1 MTVVAQGVVVGTVAL
16 TTYAY
21 AGYPVLLRLLGRKG
35 AERPRP
41 TAEEWPYVSITV
53 PAYNEEDQIGQTLES
68 LLALDYP
75 VERRQILVVSDASTD
90 RTDEI
95 VKSFAGRGVE
105 LLRAPIRSGK
115 TAAENLA
122 SLHLR
127 GELVLN
133 TDASVRIRRDALK
146 KLAEQFDDPAVGVA
160 SARDISIS
168 HPEDDSNQGE
178 AGYVGYEM
186 KVRELETGFYGIV
199 GASGCCY
206 MIRLHLHRLPLPD
219 ALSRDF
225 AAALKAREHGFRSVS
240 VSDAICYVPRT
251 SSLHREYHRK
261 VRTITRGMETLIF
274 KRHLLNPFRF
284 GRFAFMLW
292 SHKVARWLIP
302 WSGAIAF
309 VSVGLLASTSAWA
322 AAVFALGSLALVA
335 GLVGWKWEDRPIV
348 ARWLRVPAF
357 ALMGNIAAMHAG
369 IRAVHGDRDP
379 TWEPTRRKPVEAGA
393 REVGAA

>member
-1 MTVVAQGVVVGTVAL
+1 MTMIPLAALIGTFAL
-16 TTYAY
+16 SAYAY
-21 AGYPVLLRLLGRKG
+21 LGYPLLLWLLGRG
-35 AERPRP
+35 RRDS
-41 TAEEWPYVSITV
+41 TATEPAQWPFVSITV

-75 VERRQILVVSDASTD
+75 AERRQILVVSDASTD
-90 RTDEI
+90 RTDDI
-95 VKSFAGRGVE
+95 VRSFAKRGVE
-105 LLRAPIRSGK
+105 LLRAPVRSGK

-122 SLHLR
+122 SPNLR

-133 TDASVRIRRDALK
+133 TDASVRIRSDALK
-146 KLAEQFDDPAVGVA
+146 KLAAQFEDRTVGVA
-160 SARDISIS
+160 SARDVSVA
-168 HPEDDSNQGE
+168 HPADHSNRGE

-186 KVRELETGFYGIV
+186 KVRQLETRFYGIV

-225 AAALKAREHGFRSVS
+225 AAALKAREHGYRSVS

-261 VRTITRGMETLIF
+261 VRTITRGMETLLF

-302 WSGAIAF
+302 WSGAISF
-309 VSVGLLASTSAWA
+309 VSLAFLATSAAWA
-322 AAVFALGSLALVA
+322 AALFAAGSLVLLTGV
-335 GLVGWKWEDRPIV
+335 VGWRWEDQPTIG
-348 ARWLRVPAF
+348 RWLRIPAF
-357 ALMGNIAAMHAG
+357 AVMGNAAAMHAG
-369 IRAVHGDRDP
+369 IRSVHGDRDP
-379 TWEPTRRKPVEAGA
+379 TWEPTRRKPVE
-393 REVGAA
+393 VGTGELDAA

>member
-1 MTVVAQGVVVGTVAL
+1 MNLIPAVVLSGAIAL
-16 TTYAY
+16 TVYAY
-21 AGYPVLLRLLGRKG
+21 VGYPLLLRLLVLGRRHR
-35 AERPRP
+35 EVPEP
-41 TAEEWPYVSITV
+41 QEWPFVSITV
-53 PAYNEEDQIGQTLES
+53 PAYNEEEQIGQTLES

-75 VERRQILVVSDASTD
+75 VDRRQILVVSDASSD

-95 VKSFAGRGVE
+95 VRSYAGRGVE
-105 LLRAPIRSGK
+105 LLRAPVRSGK

-122 SLHLR
+122 SPNLR

-146 KLAEQFDDPAVGVA
+146 KLATQFTDPTVGVA
-160 SARDISIS
+160 SARDVSIA
-168 HPEDDSNQGE
+168 HPADHSNRGE

-186 KVRELETGFYGIV
+186 KIRELETHFYGIV

-274 KRHLLNPFRF
+274 KRHLLNPLRY

-302 WSGAIAF
+302 WAGVVAF
-309 VSVGLLASTSAWA
+309 ASLGVLAASATWA
-322 AAVFALGSLALVA
+322 AVLFAGGAAVLVA
-335 GLVGWKWEDRPIV
+335 GLVGWKWEKQPAV
-348 ARWLRVPAF
+348 ARWLRMPAF
-357 ALMGNIAAMHAG
+357 AVMGNVAAMVAG
-369 IRAVHGDRDP
+369 IRSIHGDHDP
-379 TWEPTRRKPVEAGA
+379 TWEPTRRTPVEADAG
-393 REVGAA
+393 EVGAV